1 MPELPE
7 VETIRRQLAPLV
19 EGKLI
24 EQVEVTDPRWV
35 APARVSTFEK
45 KLTGRKIVALD
56 RRGKYFVTRLD
67 DGSALVMHLRMT
79 GNLLALPESSA
90 TPESHLRGQIWLT
103 TPRGKSAG
111 SLAFTDP
118 RRFGTAELIPNENAL
133 DQYLSARLGPEPFDD
148 FFDGPYLYRNTHGRK
163 TPIKAV
169 LLDQRVVAGV
179 GNIYADEA
187 LFRARVAPQRRA
199 ARITKAQAE
208 LLTETVADALTAG
221 IDAKG
226 ASIDDFRDAYGV
238 KGSFQDQFLVHRREG
253 LPCPEC
259 ETPIKKIRC
268 AGRGTYFCP
277 SCQKN

>member
-1 MPELPE
+1 LPELPE
-7 VETIRRQLAPLV
+7 VETIRRQLAPV
-19 EGKLI
+19 AEGNVI
-24 EQVEVTDPRWV
+24 EQVEVTDARWV
-35 APARVSTFEK
+35 APASVRAFEK
-45 KLTGRKIVALD
+45 KLTGRRLIKLG
-56 RRGKYFVTRLD
+56 RRGKYFVAELD

-79 GNLLALPESSA
+79 GNLLYIPEGDA
-90 TPESHLRGQIWLT
+90 VPESHLRGQLWLDS
-103 TPRGKSAG
+103 GG
-111 SLAFTDP
+111 SLVFTDP
-118 RRFGTAELIPNENAL
+118 RRFGTAELIPNPEEL
-133 DQYLSARLGPEPFDD
+133 QTFLGARLGPEPFDD
-148 FFDGPYLYRNTHGRK
+148 FFDGPYLYTQTHGRK

-199 ARITKAQAE
+199 ARVTKAQAE
-208 LLTETVADALTAG
+208 LLTETVQDALNAG

-259 ETPIKKIRC
+259 DTPIKKIRC
-268 AGRGTYFCP
+268 AGRGTYYCP

>member
-7 VETIRRQLAPLV
+7 VETIRRQLAPVV
-19 EGKLI
+19 EGGLI
-24 EQVEVTDPRWV
+24 DQVEVTDARWV
-35 APARVSTFEK
+35 APASVKAFEK
-45 KLTGRKIVALD
+45 KLVGRRVLRLG
-56 RRGKYFVTRLD
+56 RRGKYFVAELD

-79 GNLLALPESSA
+79 GNLLYIPEGDPV
-90 TPESHLRGQIWLT
+90 PEAHLRGQIWLAS
-103 TPRGKSAG
+103 GG

-118 RRFGTAELIPNENAL
+118 RRFGTAELISTPDAL
-133 DQYLSARLGPEPFDD
+133 QDYLGARLGPEPFDE
-148 FFDGPYLYRNTHGRK
+148 FFDGPYLYTRTHGRK

-199 ARITKAQAE
+199 ARVTRAQAE
-208 LLTETVADALTAG
+208 LLTETVQDALNAG

-259 ETPIKKIRC
+259 DTPVKKIRC
-268 AGRGTYFCP
+268 AGRGTYYCP
-277 SCQKN
+277 ACQKN